1 MKWRELLGSQ
11 RLGRQEPYDT
21 QGRSPF
27 QRDHDRIVF
36 SSAFR
41 RLQDKT
47 QVFPLAHVD
56 YVRTRLT
63 HSLEV
68 SCVGRSLG
76 LAVGN
81 TVMERHGL
89 HTGVASDL
97 GSIVAAA
104 CLAHDIGNPP
114 FGHSGEE
121 AIRHWFATHP
131 MGEQVLKELL
141 PEQREEFL
149 NFEGNAQGF
158 RILSRLQHPNNPG
171 GLQLT
176 HATLGAISKYP
187 RPALVHGLDK
197 LPEGVSLKK
206 FSFFEAE
213 RKYFS
218 EVARSLGLIEKAPGV
233 WCRHPL
239 AFLVEAADDIC
250 YHFIDFGDGFRLG
263 HVEYREVEELL
274 FEVLDSEKDSV
285 LKRMKGFYEE
295 KDRVEYL
302 VGRAISQMI
311 AQVSEVFLEFESS
324 ILKAEFDV
332 ELITKTPAFFALET
346 IKKLSV
352 TKVYSARE
360 VVEVEAAGY
369 EVLGGLLSLLVPA
382 LQDCASPLREVS
394 SRRSRKLLQLVPS
407 QFLGP
412 RGSPSLDP
420 YERLLKITDF
430 ISGMTDSYAVA
441 FHSKISGRTLLGT
454 GRMPK

>member
-1 MKWRELLGSQ
+1 MKWKELLSSR

-21 QGRSPF
+21 RGRSPF

-47 QVFPLAHVD
+47 QVFPLSHVD

-76 LAVGN
+76 LAVGD
-81 TVMERHGL
+81 VVSERHGL
-89 HTGVASDL
+89 EPTFASDL

-121 AIRHWFATHP
+121 AIRHWFSTHP
-131 MGEQVLKELL
+131 MGEKVLEELS
-141 PEQREEFL
+141 PGQREEFL

-158 RILSRLQHPNNPG
+158 RILSRLQHPNNQG
-171 GLQLT
+171 GLQIT
-176 HATLGAISKYP
+176 HATLGALTKYP
-187 RPALVHGLDK
+187 RPAWVEGLK
-197 LPEGVSLKK
+197 SLQGGVSLKK
-206 FSFFEAE
+206 FSYFGSEGD
-213 RKYFS
+213 YFS
-218 EVARSLGLIEKAPGV
+218 EVAEALGLLKKAPGV

-263 HVEYREVEELL
+263 HVHYSEVEELL
-274 FEVLDSEKDSV
+274 FGVLGPDKQGV
-285 LKRMKGFYEE
+285 LERMKGFREE
-295 KDRVEYL
+295 KDRIEYL
-302 VGRAISQMI
+302 VGRAISRMI
-311 AQVSEVFLEFESS
+311 AQVSQVFIDSEES
-324 ILKAEFDV
+324 ILKGEFDV
-332 ELITKTPAFFALET
+332 ELITKTSAFAVLEE
-346 IKKLSV
+346 IKKLSIH
-352 TKVYSARE
+352 KVYSARE

-382 LQDCASPLREVS
+382 LQDCAVRKKGASL
-394 SRRSRKLLQLVPS
+394 RRSEKLLQLVPS

-412 RGSPSLDP
+412 DGSPSREP
-420 YERLLKITDF
+420 YQRLLRITDF